1 VTAYESEFRLAG
13 GAQPLI
19 LIPARV
25 NGIGP
30 VPFLLDTGAG
40 PCLLSP
46 ELAARAK
53 VAATGRMTATGAGGP
68 VEIELGTAEALAVG
82 NAEVR
87 DVPVAITEE
96 LARIGEAVGSPIEGD
111 VGYEFLKDFR
121 LTIDYDRS
129 RVTLARPE
137 DRSGRAPAAGA
148 VPFRLAAEEKPLVLV
163 AVRLGEEGPFQ
174 FALDTGASMTVVSPE
189 VARGLGAGDRRPT
202 KVLGG
207 GGRVAGLSGAVAR
220 VRVGEHDGREVGV
233 VIGPFLAPLGE
244 AVGTRLD
251 GILGYNFLRRFRVTI
266 DYPARQLVL
275 EPGADFARIEKRD
288 GCGMASL
295 AAEVQR

>member
-1 VTAYESEFRLAG
+1 MTAFEVEFRLAG

-25 NGIGP
+25 SGSGP
-30 VPFLLDTGAG
+30 VPFVLVTGAG

-53 VAATGRMTATGAGGP
+53 VAATGRETATGAGGP
-68 VEIELGTAEALAVG
+68 LEVELGMAGVLAVG
-82 NAEVR
+82 EAEVR

-96 LARIGEAVGSPIEGD
+96 LARIGKAVGASIEGD
-111 VGYEFLKDFR
+111 VGHGFLKDFR

-137 DRSGRAPAAGA
+137 NPSGGASAAGG
-148 VPFRLAAEEKPLVLV
+148 VPFRLADEEKPLVLV
-163 AVRLGEEGPFQ
+163 AVRLGEQGPFQ

-189 VARGLGAGDRRPT
+189 VARGLGAGDRRPA
-202 KVLGG
+202 KMLGG

-220 VRVGEHDGREVGV
+220 VRVGEQDGREVGV
-233 VIGPFLAPLGE
+233 VIGPFLGPLSE
-244 AVGTRLD
+244 VVGTRLD

-266 DYPARQLVL
+266 DYPARHLVL
-275 EPGADFARIEKRD
+275 EPGADFERIEESEQ
-288 GCGMASL
+288 CGTIRL
-295 AAEVQR
+295 AAGVQK